1 MKRIFR
7 IDHSAAGAGLVLLD
21 ETDTVRAVHESPFFL
36 SDLAFDQL
44 GATDVRHDYDLVS
57 ADSRFQKLKGEK

>member
-1 MKRIFR
+1 MRRVLR
-7 IDHSAAGAGLVLLD
+7 IDHNAAGEGLVLLD
-21 ETDTVRAVHESPFFL
+21 DTDTVLATHESPFFL